1 MRSTP
6 IILDRLRHIKY
17 DLQAVW
23 DMDYQMEGD
32 FVNILNKE
40 ITFDLVQFLLWSGLI
55 SEDPHLTM
63 EGTGKLLRGAI
74 TDKKGSLQ
82 DITTV
87 CINELM
93 ASGWIPRMN
102 DPLDPVFNTGSAGVN
117 ETVQEEPIE
126 DQPLSNYILSLV
138 GMAETA
144 GLLDSAKIWKH
155 TPAELADLMKAVSE
169 KERTRELAKDYRM
182 GMICA
187 TLMKANGMVWTD
199 TQKPPIWLDFVPH
212 EEKPQTA
219 QEMGNII
226 RQVNAGVGGVVK

>member
-1 MRSTP
+1 MMRSTP

-23 DMDYQMEGD
+23 DMDYQMGGD

-63 EGTGKLLRGAI
+63 EGTGKLLRNAI
-74 TDKKGSLQ
+74 AEKKGSLQ
-82 DITTV
+82 DITTI
-87 CINELM
+87 CINELIV
-93 ASGWIPRMN
+93 SGWVPRMN
-102 DPLDPVFNTGSAGVN
+102 DPVETPAVEVLSDPGLDGV
-117 ETVQEEPIE
+117 E

-144 GLLDSAKIWKH
+144 GLLDSGQIWKH
-155 TPAELADLMKAVSE
+155 TPAELADLMVAVTE
-169 KERTRELAKDYRM
+169 KERLREMAKDYRM
-182 GMICA
+182 GTICA
-187 TLMKANGMVWTD
+187 TVMQAGGMVWKD
-199 TQKPPIWLDFVPH
+199 TQKSPIWLDFVPH

-219 QEMGNII
+219 KEMGNII
-226 RQVNAGVGGVVK
+226 RQANAGLGGVVK